1 MEFGEIILIILFSIV
16 LSVMIS
22 TGNYYLYDEVFSV
35 KPCKQK
41 SITCKIW
48 FRGIAVLFIYLPVFN
63 VVGLLVLLYM
73 RAMKSLDI
81 N

>member
-1 MEFGEIILIILFSIV
+1 MAVTILTILAGIM

-41 SITCKIW
+41 SITGKIW
-48 FRGIAVLFIYLPVFN
+48 FRGIAVLFIYFPVYN
-63 VVGLLVLLYM
+63 VIGLLVLLYM
-73 RAMKSLDI
+73 RAMQSLDI

>member
-1 MEFGEIILIILFSIV
+1 MEFRVIILITLFSIV

-22 TGNYYLYDEVFSV
+22 NANYYLYDVVFSI
-35 KPCKQK
+35 KPCKSK
-41 SITCKIW
+41 SITYKIW
-48 FRGIAVLFIYLPVFN
+48 FRGIAVLFIYFPVFN

>member
-1 MEFGEIILIILFSIV
+1 MEFVDIILITLFGIV

-41 SITCKIW
+41 SITYKIW
-48 FRGIAVLFIYLPVFN
+48 FRGIAVLFIYFPVFN
-63 VVGLLVLLYM
+63 VIGLLVLLYM